1 MDSKNKNDDSLS
13 AFSNFDI
20 TEIQNERNREK
31 SKKEKLKVVRKLY
44 LKVR

>member
-1 MDSKNKNDDSLS
+1 MESKNKKDDSLS

-20 TEIQNERNREK
+20 TEIQNARNIEK

-44 LKVR
+44 VKVK